1 MANKSVYQDYNAD
14 ALAHFGL
21 ENDTMNGVI
30 SSSSEVSK
38 VLCTEDQT
46 TYEKIHSILTVP
58 TEDDQT
64 FRTKKKAFILPKC
77 SVSQDR
83 LKAALKEHSITVT
96 NDFELADLV
105 IGHDDITPHDK
116 ISNGDNIPSTL
127 MMAKLWNY
135 ETTEGRESA
144 THPMEMAIYNSGIP
158 TLITNRLTDKV
169 RYYDLDIESSVYDV
183 WMITGM
189 ALNLAHLIDTT
200 DLSVVDP
207 ETVLHSSASKMV
219 LDEQLLAD
227 LKVQLDSSRYSE
239 DSAVALKVVPTI
251 DYKTNYHLLWQFA
264 QDCSSITYADAR
276 DKDLKYWIEASN
288 FESFNRKSA
297 QDMILWL
304 EENDKLCKTTFRYL
318 EPIVRREISIHNR
331 DLYTFKVAVKKEYQ
345 QYLKK
350 TNEKEISNTD

>member
-21 ENDTMNGVI
+21 ESDTINGI
-30 SSSSEVSK
+30 LSSSGEISK
-38 VLCTEDQT
+38 VLCTKDQT
-46 TYEKIHSILTVP
+46 TYNKIHSILTVP

-83 LKAALKEHSITVT
+83 LKAALKEHGITVT
-96 NDFELADLV
+96 NNYELADLV
-105 IGHDDITPHDK
+105 IGHDEITPYDK

-135 ETTEGRESA
+135 ETTDGRETA
-144 THPMEMAIYNSGIP
+144 THPMEIAIYNSGIP
-158 TLITNRLTDKV
+158 TLITSRLTDKV

-207 ETVLHSSASKMV
+207 ETVLYSSASKMI
-219 LDEQLLAD
+219 LDEQLLSD
-227 LKVQLDSSRYSE
+227 LKAQLLSNHD
-239 DSAVALKVVPTI
+239 DKHMALKIIPTI
-251 DYKTNYHLLWQFA
+251 DYKNNYHLLWQFA

-276 DKDLKYWIEASN
+276 DKDLKYWIDASN
-288 FESFNRKSA
+288 FGSFNRKSA

-304 EENDKLCKTTFRYL
+304 EENDKLCRTTFRYL

-331 DLYTFKVAVKKEYQ
+331 DLYTFQVAVKKEYQ
-345 QYLKK
+345 KYLK
-350 TNEKEISNTD
+350 